1 MRRRVHNPKTTTQ
14 KPFNTKTIYHE

>member
-14 KPFNTKTIYHE
+14 KPFNTKTIYRE